1 MAAAARPAGFAS
13 DATDEES
20 EVVPAAW
27 PLEPERL
34 EAAWFKRLVKPPASL
49 AGAAALFSLCA
60 AGSAASLARVANDSA
75 EEVRAEVVEG
85 DDVDAIAR
93 AGCEAPAAARGEL
106 RLITYVTAG
115 TWTLRVTWGRST
127 RGQRGC

>member
-13 DATDEES
+13 DDTDEES
-20 EVVPAAW
+20 GVVPAAW

-34 EAAWFKRLVKPPASL
+34 EAAWFKKLVKPPAGL
-49 AGAAALFSLCA
+49 AGTAALLSLCA
-60 AGSAASLARVANDSA
+60 AGSVASLARVARDSA
-75 EEVRAEVVEG
+75 EEVKAKVVEG

-93 AGCEAPAAARGEL
+93 AGREAPAAAQGRATADNL
-106 RLITYVTAG
+106 RHGRYLVAARD
-115 TWTLRVTWGRST
+115 LGRST